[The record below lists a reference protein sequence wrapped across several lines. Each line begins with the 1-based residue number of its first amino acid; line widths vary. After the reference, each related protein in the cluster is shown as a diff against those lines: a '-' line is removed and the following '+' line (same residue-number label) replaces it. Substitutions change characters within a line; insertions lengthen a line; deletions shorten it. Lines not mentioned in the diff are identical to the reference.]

1 MLLLEKAWAKLHG
14 SYARIESG
22 LCYQTLRDLTG
33 APAYHYKLKQTPDIW
48 EIFFDNDAKNYVFAL
63 GTPGKDEG

>member
-1 MLLLEKAWAKLHG
+1 
-14 SYARIESG
+14 
-22 LCYQTLRDLTG
+22 
-33 APAYHYKLKQTPDIW
+33 LKETPDIW